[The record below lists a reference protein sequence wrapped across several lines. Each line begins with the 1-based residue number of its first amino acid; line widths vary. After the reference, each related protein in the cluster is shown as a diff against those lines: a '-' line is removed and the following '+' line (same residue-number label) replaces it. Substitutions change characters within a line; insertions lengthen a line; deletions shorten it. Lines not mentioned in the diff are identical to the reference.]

1 MEEKEEELIKI
12 KRSCS
17 LNDVKE
23 ISKLVKSSSF
33 ENSNTE
39 ELEVKL
45 IQSSEIADESVKS
58 VKTFQDVDLQKINE
72 IMSNPQKCKLMQ
84 TALDLGLNIKEI
96 FECLLEDSYLNEEKF
111 FEKLIESAVK
121 SNDGQKGTNNNNN
134 NLIETLT
141 IQEGDEN
148 ENSEET
154 EFTQLSDD
162 KQKIVSK
169 LNSNLRPI
177 IIDGLDVAKK

>member
-39 ELEVKL
+39 ELEVNL

-134 NLIETLT
+134 LIETLT